1 MSTTVAGATR
11 LLHIS
16 ASPRGA
22 ASASLAIAHEFQR
35 AYEQA
40 DPDHVVEHWDL
51 WDGTLPDFGPAAAEA
66 KMTVFGGQDPSG
78 AAATAWSR
86 AREAFE
92 RFDGA
97 DRLLFS
103 VPMWNGGVPY
113 ILKQLIDVI
122 SQPGM
127 IFGVDPHTGYEHLLA
142 GRGKRAAVVYTS
154 AVWGP
159 QLGPEFGTDFQSTFF
174 GDWLRWTGIDDITEI
189 RYHPTLT
196 GDRDAAMADAL
207 AAARRAAATFGR
219 VPAAVA

>member
-1 MSTTVAGATR
+1 VTR

-22 ASASLAIAHEFQR
+22 ASASLAIAEEFR
-35 AYEQA
+35 TAYESA
-40 DPDHVVEHWDL
+40 NPDHAIEHWDL
-51 WDGTLPDFGPAAAEA
+51 WDGALPDFGPAAVTA
-66 KMTVFGGQDPSG
+66 KMTVFGGQDPAG
-78 AAATAWSR
+78 DAAAAWVR
-86 AREAFE
+86 ARDTFQ

-113 ILKQLIDVI
+113 ILKQFIDVI

-127 IFGVDPHTGYEHLLA
+127 VFGVDPYTGYESLLA
-142 GRGKRAAVVYTS
+142 GRGKRAAVIYTS

-159 QLGPEFGTDFQSTFF
+159 QLGPEFGTDFQSTYF
-174 GDWLRWTGIDDITEI
+174 GDWLRWTGIDDVTEI

-196 GDRDAAMADAL
+196 GDTDAAMATARD
-207 AAARRAAATFGR
+207 AARHAAATFAE
-219 VPAAVA
+219 VTAEVA